1 MDLFNTED
9 LKWNRFTGDE
19 RFDYPIDYSGAL
31 LSLRD
36 DGHIDLL
43 YRWEP
48 NHYCHFHRHLAAITS
63 TVLQGELEVIDY
75 KDGKEVGRKIRRAG
89 DYSHG
94 GPDHVHME
102 KAGPEGALVIFHLYS
117 PDGALVEQLAPDG
130 SVIRTTHLSDFQ
142 SDRW

>member
-1 MDLFNTED
+1 MPKQGAPSASKQERPKRWICSI
-9 LKWNRFTGDE
+9 LKTL
-19 RFDYPIDYSGAL
+19 SGTA
-31 LSLRD
+31 SQ
-36 DGHIDLL
+36 
-43 YRWEP
+43 E
-48 NHYCHFHRHLAAITS
+48 TS
-63 TVLQGELEVIDY
+63 GSSTQSTILQGELEVIDY

-94 GPDHVHME
+94 APGHVHME